1 MSNHTAHYLNYK
13 KFESISEALKAV
25 ELLAEK
31 FRKSF
36 LNFSEVNNLLKC
48 MRVKWLG
55 AKCGVDKITIKE
67 DVLRFVF
74 FKSKSEDVKTR
85 TFKNIVD
92 IFENMK
98 NKYSVVDISNQIIIK
113 LFCDLNLEKT
123 LKILK
128 KTSN

>member
-1 MSNHTAHYLNYK
+1 
-13 KFESISEALKAV
+13 
-25 ELLAEK
+25 
-31 FRKSF
+31 
-36 LNFSEVNNLLKC
+36 

-55 AKCGVDKITIKE
+55 ARSGVDKISIKE

-74 FKSKSEDVKTR
+74 FKSKSEDIKTR

-92 IFENMK
+92 VFENMK
-98 NKYSVVDISNQIIIK
+98 KKYSVVDRNNQIIIK
-113 LFCDLNLEKT
+113 LFGDQNLEKT

>member
-1 MSNHTAHYLNYK
+1 M
-13 KFESISEALKAV
+13 
-25 ELLAEK
+25 
-31 FRKSF
+31 
-36 LNFSEVNNLLKC
+36 
-48 MRVKWLG
+48 G

-92 IFENMK
+92 VFENMK
-98 NKYSVVDISNQIIIK
+98 NKYSVVDSNNQIIIK
-113 LFCDLNLEKT
+113 LFGDLNLEKT

>member
-1 MSNHTAHYLNYK
+1 MH
-13 KFESISEALKAV
+13 E
-25 ELLAEK
+25 
-31 FRKSF
+31 
-36 LNFSEVNNLLKC
+36 
-48 MRVKWLG
+48 VKWLG
-55 AKCGVDKITIKE
+55 AKCGIDKISIKE

-92 IFENMK
+92 VFENMK
-98 NKYSVVDISNQIIIK
+98 NKYSVVDRNNQIIIK
-113 LFCDLNLEKT
+113 LFGDLNLEKT